1 MSDPILSNV
10 RRATIRAFS
19 LGIITGSFLTAGMV
33 LLAGPA
39 RADTDRLVVAYASVF
54 GGVVCSTLD
63 EYPSKA
69 GVLGVGNAIIEDG
82 LTAYQAG
89 QVIALSVMDICPRHS
104 DLMDDFAAATA

>member
-1 MSDPILSNV
+1 MNNTHKN
-10 RRATIRAFS
+10 TIRAFS

-39 RADTDRLVVAYASVF
+39 RADTDRVVVAYASVF

-63 EYPSKA
+63 DYPSKA

-104 DLMDDFAAATA
+104 DLMDDFTAATA

>member
-39 RADTDRLVVAYASVF
+39 RDLAALDKEYIYHST
-54 GGVVCSTLD
+54 CSALGI
-63 EYPSKA
+63 YPA
-69 GVLGVGNAIIEDG
+69 QLLRAW
-82 LTAYQAG
+82 
-89 QVIALSVMDICPRHS
+89 
-104 DLMDDFAAATA
+104 DLEEKR